1 MRPGRDA
8 DHSIPSNAE
17 TKNACSYTSTPPY
30 VFVASCLIQLRM
42 SSRTSTSFSK
52 GTLPHLT
59 PFPSA
64 NNRSLTFSSYITLS
78 FTQFYYL
85 PDRWGWQEK
94 GPTENLELGAP
105 RTLFTR
111 ISAFEMQVHSLNTK
125 IHNNTFRWDSAS
137 LIIRWPVWVSSFITA
152 QFPWSFENEETLPKV
167 HKMKYRCSLL
177 VHVIRTRIALLNCRR

>member
-1 MRPGRDA
+1 LSAKGRDFFSSPRPVQLWGPPRLLLNGYRRISPLRVMRPGRDA

-85 PDRWGWQEK
+85 PDRWGWQDVK
-94 GPTENLELGAP
+94 DL
-105 RTLFTR
+105 R
-111 ISAFEMQVHSLNTK
+111 K
-125 IHNNTFRWDSAS
+125 I
-137 LIIRWPVWVSSFITA
+137 
-152 QFPWSFENEETLPKV
+152 WS
-167 HKMKYRCSLL
+167 
-177 VHVIRTRIALLNCRR
+177 